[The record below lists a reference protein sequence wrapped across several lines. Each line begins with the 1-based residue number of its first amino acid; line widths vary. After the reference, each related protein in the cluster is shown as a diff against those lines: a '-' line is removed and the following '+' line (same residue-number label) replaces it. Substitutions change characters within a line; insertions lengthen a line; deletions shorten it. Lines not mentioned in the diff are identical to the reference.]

1 MAFSCCNKNDLF
13 RELLVIDQLCLEW
26 LGNSPLRPDAKLFL
40 LIAARGSLTIK
51 EAMHSSALSNRA
63 FYQMVDRLKKEN
75 KVMVVPDNT
84 DRRVHRLVLDQT
96 LMGVPSAVTR
106 MLDSVTCRGSLCQLK
121 AEKRYAPSAIPAAI
135 VDMGQPST

>member
-1 MAFSCCNKNDLF
+1 MAFNSCNKNELF
-13 RELLVIDQLCLEW
+13 RELLVIDQLCTDW

-75 KVMVVPDNT
+75 KVMVVPDQA

-96 LMGVPSAVTR
+96 LIVVPGAVTR
-106 MLDSVTCRGSLCQLK
+106 TLDSIACPSSLCQMK
-121 AEKRYAPSAIPAAI
+121 AEKKYSPSATPAAI
-135 VDMGQPST
+135 VDIGQPSA